1 MARRDAIDIAGTA
14 YDYSIPPEH
23 VGSDPGFI
31 QKHHLGNIAILLP
44 GLPLIQFSG
53 YVCSLL

>member
-1 MARRDAIDIAGTA
+1 MAGAASRQAGTA
-14 YDYSIPPEH
+14 EGSAISPQQ
-23 VGSDPGFI
+23 VGGDPGFI